1 MHFLYKTNGELYK
14 NWKKRNLRSSGS
26 SMAFVMTAID
36 QVPMMTKKLQH
47 MPMT

>member
-1 MHFLYKTNGELYK
+1 MESYIRIG
-14 NWKKRNLRSSGS
+14 KRNLRSSGS